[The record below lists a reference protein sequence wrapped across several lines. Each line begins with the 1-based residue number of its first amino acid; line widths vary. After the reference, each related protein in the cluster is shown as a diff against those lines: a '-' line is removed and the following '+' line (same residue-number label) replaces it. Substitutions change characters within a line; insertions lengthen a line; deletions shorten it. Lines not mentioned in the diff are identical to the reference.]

1 MATYKRGQKIS
12 ENDLDSAIS
21 KHFDGLLDIKTDGHV
36 ILLSC
41 IYAGM
46 PKSLETG
53 SDGKSLKHPG
63 NGKYL
68 NDFIAKCAGAFSKY
82 VPRLKKFVHDMSPFD
97 VEGDKIKF
105 VEKRFRDMGGDRDT
119 IFDRLCAYDKT
130 WYDHTIEKKEKAR
143 PDVAKK
149 LASLVK
155 TIMELENLS
164 EQEQAILTGLL
175 KVAELTKIELPAA

>member
-68 NDFIAKCAGAFSKY
+68 NDFIAKCAGTFSKY

-130 WYDHTIEKKEKAR
+130 WYDHTIEKKEKAEWDALKSVQR
-143 PDVAKK
+143 IIDK
-149 LASLVK
+149 LEKMDS
-155 TIMELENLS
+155 LS
-164 EQEQAILTGLL
+164 EMEKAILQGLL
-175 KVAELTKIELPAA
+175 VVAQKAKPAA